1 MSFLFLFLF
10 LSSPAISSEAGVIK
24 GIVYDRDGRMSSVIV
39 TELGTD
45 DKNKVYTNSNGE
57 FEITAL
63 TDRPELEFTFVGYAS
78 KRVRIKDKKFVKVK
92 LRQDLLK
99 E

>member
-1 MSFLFLFLF
+1 MNFLLLLFF
-10 LSSPAISSEAGVIK
+10 FFSPTIPVHTDVVK
-24 GIVYDRDGRMSSVIV
+24 GIVYDREGIMPSVIV

-45 DKNKVYTNSNGE
+45 DKNKVYTNSRGE
-57 FEITAL
+57 FEIKTL
-63 TDRPELEFTFVGYAS
+63 TERPVLEFTFVGYAS
-78 KRVRIKDKKFVKVK
+78 KRIKIKDEQFVKVK

>member
-1 MSFLFLFLF
+1 MNFLLLFLFF
-10 LSSPAISSEAGVIK
+10 SQPAVSDNANTVKGV
-24 GIVYDRDGRMSSVIV
+24 VYDRDGMMPSVIV

-45 DKNKVYTNSNGE
+45 DKNKVYTNNDGE
-57 FEITAL
+57 FEINPL
-63 TDRPELEFTFVGYAS
+63 TEDPELEFTFVGYAS
-78 KRVRIKDKKFVKVK
+78 KRIRIKNRNFVKVK